1 MSLKVEAQTYALHML
16 RIDIYNLLV
25 KGNARTVDEE
35 EILKNCKKLYPISY
49 TTATRMVEV
58 KLNQVELPS
67 KERSYEL

>member
-16 RIDIYNLLV
+16 RIDIYNLLI
-25 KGNARTVDEE
+25 KGNARTKNEDA
-35 EILKNCKKLYPISY
+35 ILKNCRKLYPISY
-49 TTATRMVEV
+49 TTAIKMVEV

>member
-1 MSLKVEAQTYALHML
+1 MSLKIEAQTYALHML

-25 KGNARTVDEE
+25 KEDARTKDEDA
-35 EILKNCKKLYPISY
+35 ILRNCKKLYPISY
-49 TTATRMVEV
+49 TTATKMIEV